1 MSNKYQFIKRLRL
14 IYDHL
19 LKWAYQKK
27 ATLYALKTLLSLN
40 YTFKLKL
47 IYFYFENTYTTNLSV
62 LKPQVFI
69 YNTVY
74 QLILFSKLLS
84 CTTRPNTDLN
94 YEENIPQI
102 LVIVHLDVQI
112 KCFKNRY
119 TWLPIIVGKLWHLFY
134 IKLTLWWTPKNL
146 LTLEVMF

>member
-1 MSNKYQFIKRLRL
+1 MTEESWSKWDSNVKLGWIVFSEEG
-14 IYDHL
+14 
-19 LKWAYQKK
+19 AYN
-27 ATLYALKTLLSLN
+27 LNIILLS
-40 YTFKLKL
+40 Y
-47 IYFYFENTYTTNLSV
+47 YLSSISMTIG
-62 LKPQVFI
+62 LYNKPFCIETSSI

-94 YEENIPQI
+94 YEENIPNI

-134 IKLTLWWTPKNL
+134 IKLTLWWTSMNL
-146 LTLEVMF
+146 LTLAVMF